1 MRIITKYILKE
12 LIGPFVYSLSAIIFI
27 FILNVAFR
35 DLGRLIGKGLSALVI
50 FEFFFLNIAWIVA
63 LAIPMA
69 ILIATL
75 STFGRLSQDNEITA
89 LKASGTNLYK
99 LIFPVIVTATILA
112 IGMERFNNLVLPD
125 FNYRASLLMSD
136 ISRKRPT
143 ISLEP
148 HVFFDE
154 IPNYTIWVH
163 KIDDRSNELEGIIIY
178 DTSDPKKNRTILAE
192 SGELHYSESNDRMI
206 LELFNGEI
214 HETDRDHLQNY
225 QRYLFARQTFSF
237 SLENMTL
244 KRSTEKHRGD
254 REKNTQMMK
263 NDIAEYRQRIL
274 DRENRIRLIM
284 KENIE
289 SLFPET
295 WQLSD
300 DSTKAGFIFPG
311 SQAPKQKINRL
322 LHQTQSEVKI
332 MHSYLRSIRSLQ
344 VEIEKKISIP
354 VACIVFVLIGAP
366 LGIMAHQGG
375 MMAWVVS
382 LIFFL
387 IYWSCLIGGEQL
399 ADRGFIHPWV
409 AMWGA
414 NIIVGGLGIFLV
426 IRTVRETTFIQWEQL
441 NAYKKLMMR
450 IKKK

>member
-1 MRIITKYILKE
+1 MRIITKYLLKE
-12 LIGPFVYSLSAIIFI
+12 LIGPFVYSLSGIIFI

-35 DLGRLIGKGLSALVI
+35 DLGRLLGKGLPAVVI
-50 FEFFFLNIAWIVA
+50 FEFFFFNIAWIVA

-69 ILIATL
+69 VLIATL
-75 STFGRLSQDNEITA
+75 ST

-99 LIFPVIVTATILA
+99 LIFPVIVTSAILA
-112 IGMERFNNLVLPD
+112 FGLERFNNLVLPE

-148 HVFFDE
+148 NVFFDE
-154 IPNYTIWVH
+154 IPNYSIWVH
-163 KIDDRSNELEGIIIY
+163 KIDERTNKLEGIIIY
-178 DTSDPKKNRTILAE
+178 DTSDPKKNRTILAKT
-192 SGELHYSESNDRMI
+192 GELHYSESNDRMI

-244 KRSTEKHRGD
+244 KRSAEKHRGD
-254 REKNTQMMK
+254 REKTTRMMK
-263 NDIAEYRQRIL
+263 ADIADYRQRIL

-284 KENIE
+284 KDNIE
-289 SLFPET
+289 SLFPEA
-295 WQLSD
+295 WQPED
-300 DSTKAGFIFPG
+300 DSTKTGFVFPV
-311 SQAPKQKINRL
+311 SQAPKQKVTRL
-322 LHQTQSEVKI
+322 LHQIESEI
-332 MHSYLRSIRSLQ
+332 NILNSYQRSIRSLQ

-354 VACIVFVLIGAP
+354 VACVVFALIGAP

-387 IYWSCLIGGEQL
+387 IYWSCLIGG
-399 ADRGFIHPWV
+399 
-409 AMWGA
+409 
-414 NIIVGGLGIFLV
+414 IVGGLGIYLV
-426 IRTVRETTFIQWEQL
+426 IRTVRETTFIQWEQV
-441 NAYKKLMMR
+441 NVFKKLIMR
-450 IKKK
+450 MKKK